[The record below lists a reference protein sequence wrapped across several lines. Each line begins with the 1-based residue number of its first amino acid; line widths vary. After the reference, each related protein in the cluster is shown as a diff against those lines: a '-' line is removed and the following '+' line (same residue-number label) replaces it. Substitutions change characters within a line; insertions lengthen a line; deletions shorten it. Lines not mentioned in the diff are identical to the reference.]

1 MLARSLAMITAL
13 IFGLTGCIVNVNGAG
28 RDNFDY
34 HKQVQLTL
42 AASELDTLM
51 AHTGA
56 GALKVIGDASVE
68 SITLDADIYGYD
80 GAEPELTLVRSG
92 NKAKLV
98 ANFDAFSRLSFSSSR
113 SPYIDLVVKVPA
125 HMQLDINDGSGAIA
139 IRGVLADMQI
149 EDGSGAIDIDGGK
162 KLTIDDGSGS
172 IVLANV
178 DGNINLEDGSGS
190 IEINQ
195 VNGDVSVK
203 DGSGSMTIQ
212 NIVGKVTVDDGSG
225 GIRVEN
231 SKGLHIVES
240 GSGDLSFDNINGPVR
255 MD

>member
-1 MLARSLAMITAL
+1 MLARSLAMVTAL
-13 IFGLTGCIVNVNGAG
+13 IFGLTGCIVNVNSAG
-28 RDNFDY
+28 RDSFDY

-42 AASELDTLM
+42 AASELDTLV

-80 GAEPELTLVRSG
+80 GAEPQLTLVRSG

-98 ANFDAFSRLSFSSSR
+98 ANFDSFSRLSFSSSR

-162 KLTIDDGSGS
+162 KLSIDDGSGS
-172 IVLANV
+172 ITLTNV
-178 DGNINLEDGSGS
+178 MGDIDINDGSGNLSIALVKGDVTIEDGSGG
-190 IEINQ
+190 IE
-195 VNGDVSVK
+195 VREVE
-203 DGSGSMTIQ
+203 
-212 NIVGKVTVDDGSG
+212 GKVTIDDGSG
-225 GIRVEN
+225 GIRVAG
-231 SKGLHIVES
+231 SQGLHIIEAGS
-240 GSGDLSFDNINGPVR
+240 GSLSFDNIQGQVSI
-255 MD
+255 D